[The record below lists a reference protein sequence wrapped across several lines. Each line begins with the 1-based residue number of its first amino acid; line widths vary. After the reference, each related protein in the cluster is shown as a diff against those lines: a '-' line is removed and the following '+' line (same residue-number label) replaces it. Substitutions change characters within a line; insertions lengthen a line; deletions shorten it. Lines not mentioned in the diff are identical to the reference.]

1 MNTRR
6 FLTFIMSVVLA
17 MTQVH
22 AQTDVTSSIVNPN
35 FDGLSFAGWQQQGM
49 QCQTN
54 NDFSGKANYAY
65 VEKWVTNTT
74 NLPDTYIKQKI
85 TGLTKGRYT
94 LTVAAQHIKQGSST
108 AVSGG
113 CIFADWEETTVTS
126 AKDYTLTFDVLT
138 DDVTIGFKVENATG
152 NWMACDNFRLSRI
165 STSVT
170 YMREGLSN
178 LVSKANTLVSQSMDA
193 TVKSTLNSAI
203 SNANRYT
210 SNGTSTNVQ
219 SAAATLKSAMLA
231 AERSIFATKTST
243 SGTVPT
249 VITNKKYARG
259 ATMIFGRSTISS
271 SSSILEQGFCYSTTN
286 ATPSV
291 ADERSTRYVE
301 NGGRIYCLDNLS
313 PSTLYYIRAYA
324 VTTGYKVGYGDVI
337 KVYTLP
343 KGNITYSYD
352 NAGDD
357 AQNARISQSVSGGME
372 YWKNLTSISGFNLS
386 AHYVYGAGAG
396 SGTADCSYGGWMRVS
411 QTESYQQTGTILHEA
426 GHGIG
431 VGTHGTYS
439 GDIRSENTRGIW
451 YGKRATRFLQFWDNS
466 ENVRLTGDNTH
477 LWATGAAQSLS
488 YTINGAH
495 EDAHT
500 DASYYGNSL
509 LMQAIVEDGLAP
521 VSGNL
526 QGLAYTFE
534 HEDNKA
540 YFIRNTDANYGL
552 KTSYLVDNN
561 GTLQLKVLSIAEANT
576 SSNNAMWNITFNPT
590 TQTYRIKNQTTG
602 RYIYYASD
610 NANNGFKATT
620 STSNEINL
628 RLQLSFVDVVLGQG
642 SSALTLDCYHL
653 MRATSTPSPQA
664 MCAKSAT
671 MTGSTSFSNTNAATA
686 QRWIITDADGLED
699 IDNAIRQGEKYNL
712 DNLIA
717 AIRNLATK
725 SHSEDVSG
733 ANSTLENKLQE
744 IEAAEATADASTI
757 VTLEGEA
764 KAALMTF
771 MQNTTPIGSP
781 YDITFLIKNA
791 GMDDTEGWSGT
802 MPTISYS
809 CGEYFQKTFDVYQT
823 IKGAPAGRYVF
834 KLQGYQRPGTSADT
848 YNDYVAGTNNFPIT
862 TQVYLGTN
870 YALVNHIGKEAQT
883 TKVGVGTETEVGS
896 SPVKYIP
903 NTMQSAAAYF
913 NKGLYD
919 NSVETTLTSN
929 NQTLQFGIR
938 GASYVSSDWTI
949 FDNFRL
955 YYYGGES
962 ISQDP
967 AADLTEYFDIT
978 NAMAPYLCTGSL
990 KDWTNDGMYTNY
1002 RNGGA
1007 PYTNTADGAR
1017 VDFPFIERWISSGN
1031 TLANTKIEQTIREL
1045 PNGTYYIRGSFIA
1058 CQQANSS
1065 SDVSGVTF
1073 YAGDKE
1079 MTIATANGTPERY
1092 SLKVEVT
1099 DGTLTYGL
1107 KTVSTNAN
1115 WIAMDNF
1122 SLLFA
1127 GTEDE
1132 YYALATNEN
1141 PVRVPISNA
1150 TFDKWNI
1157 DGWNT
1162 TGNWSA
1168 LDAEYNHFNSP
1179 FAEWWVSATAQ
1190 ADRSMSQTLSLRDG
1204 KYMLQAAVEAVRQ
1217 DQPSLSVSGVT
1228 LRFDDESIACHTA
1241 DHAPEVFQV
1250 SKTVEAGNHTFGL
1263 YVESTNAN
1271 WVAVDNFVLYYYGD
1285 SFLMGDVNNDGYVN
1299 IADVTCMVSYIL
1311 GNTPPVFIR
1320 KAADINGDDII
1331 NISDVTLLVNIILNR
1346 E

>member
-1 MNTRR
+1 
-6 FLTFIMSVVLA
+6 
-17 MTQVH
+17 MTHVN

-35 FDGLSFAGWQQQGM
+35 FDGMSFAGWQQQGM
-49 QCQTN
+49 QFQTN

-65 VEKWVTNTT
+65 VEKWVSNTN

-85 TGLTKGRYT
+85 SGLTKGRYT
-94 LTVAAQHIKQGSST
+94 LTVSAQHIKQGSST
-108 AVSGG
+108 AASGG
-113 CIFADWEETTVTS
+113 AIFADWQETTVTS

-138 DDVTIGFKVENATG
+138 DDVTIGFKVTNATG

-165 STSVT
+165 STNVT

-178 LVSKANTLVSQSMDA
+178 LVSKANTLASQSMDA
-193 TVKSTLNSAI
+193 SVKSALNSAI
-203 SNANRYT
+203 SNASQYT
-210 SNGTSTNVQ
+210 SNGTSANVQ

-243 SGTVPT
+243 SGNVPT
-249 VITNKKYARG
+249 VVTNKKYARG

-286 ATPSV
+286 ATPTV

-301 NGGRIYCLDNLS
+301 NGGRIYCLDNLT

-343 KGNITYSYD
+343 KGNVTYGYD

-357 AQNARISQSVSGGME
+357 MINARISQSAMGVSVL
-372 YWKNLTSISGFNLS
+372 WSNLTSIDGAYLNVHYASGTP
-386 AHYVYGAGAG
+386 
-396 SGTADCSYGGWMRVS
+396 TADCSYGGWIRVGPI
-411 QTESYQQTGTILHEA
+411 ESYQATGTLLHEM

-431 VGTHGTYS
+431 VGTHSTYT
-439 GDIRSENTRGIW
+439 GDIRSESSRGIW

-466 ENVRLTGDNTH
+466 DGVRLTGDGTH
-477 LWATGAAQSLS
+477 LWATGAAQGLS
-488 YTINGAH
+488 YTINGAI
-495 EDAHT
+495 EDAHS

-509 LMQAIVEDGLAP
+509 LMQAVVEDGLAP

-534 HEDNKA
+534 QEDNKA
-540 YFIRNTDANYGL
+540 YFIRNSDENYGL

-561 GTLQLKVLSIAEANT
+561 GTLQLKALSKTEAQT
-576 SSNNAMWNITFNPT
+576 ASNNAMWNIIFNPSS
-590 TQTYRIKNQTTG
+590 QTYRIKNQTTG

-610 NANNGFKATT
+610 NANNGFKAAT

-642 SSALTLDCYHL
+642 SSALTLDSYHL

-664 MCAKSAT
+664 MCAKT
-671 MTGSTSFSNTNAATA
+671 TTITGSTAFSNTNAATA

-699 IDNAIRQGEKYNL
+699 IDNAIIQGERYNL
-712 DNLIA
+712 DELIA
-717 AIRNLATK
+717 AIRNLASK
-725 SHSEDVSG
+725 SHTEDVSG
-733 ANSTLENKLQE
+733 ANAALENKLQE
-744 IEAAEATADASTI
+744 IEATEATADASTI
-757 VTLEGEA
+757 VALESEA

-771 MQNTTPIGSP
+771 MQNTTPTGNP

-791 GMDDTEGWSGT
+791 GVDDTDGWNGT
-802 MPTISYS
+802 TPTISYS
-809 CGEYFQKTFDVYQT
+809 CGEYYQKTFDVYQT
-823 IKGAPAGRYVF
+823 ITGAPAGRYVF
-834 KLQGYQRPGTSADT
+834 KLQGFQRPGSSTDT

-862 TQVYLGTN
+862 SQVYLGTD
-870 YALVNHIGKEAQT
+870 YVLVNHIGKGAQT
-883 TKVGVGTETEVGS
+883 TKVGIGNESEVGS

-919 NSVETTLTSN
+919 NSVETTLASN
-929 NQTLQFGIR
+929 NQTFQVGIR
-938 GASYVSSDWTI
+938 GASFVSSDWTI

-955 YYYGGES
+955 YYYGGEI

-967 AADLTEYFDIT
+967 AADLTDYFDIT

-990 KDWTNDGMYTNY
+990 KDWTNNGMYTNY
-1002 RNGGA
+1002 SNGGA

-1017 VDFPFIERWISSGN
+1017 VDFPFIERWVSSGN
-1031 TLANTKIEQTIREL
+1031 SLANTKIEHTINEL

-1058 CQQANSS
+1058 CQQANGSL
-1065 SDVSGVTF
+1065 DVSGVTF
-1073 YAGDKE
+1073 YAGDNE
-1079 MTIATANGTPERY
+1079 VTVATANGTPERF

-1122 SLLFA
+1122 SLLFV

-1132 YYALATNEN
+1132 YYDLATNEN

-1150 TFDKWNI
+1150 TFDQWNV
-1157 DGWNT
+1157 DGWT
-1162 TGNWSA
+1162 MTGNWSA
-1168 LDAEYNHFNSP
+1168 LNAEYNHFNSP
-1179 FAEWWVSATAQ
+1179 FAEWWVNAAAQ
-1190 ADRSMSQTLSLRDG
+1190 A
-1204 KYMLQAAVEAVRQ
+1204 
-1217 DQPSLSVSGVT
+1217 
-1228 LRFDDESIACHTA
+1228 
-1241 DHAPEVFQV
+1241 
-1250 SKTVEAGNHTFGL
+1250 
-1263 YVESTNAN
+1263 
-1271 WVAVDNFVLYYYGD
+1271 
-1285 SFLMGDVNNDGYVN
+1285 
-1299 IADVTCMVSYIL
+1299 
-1311 GNTPPVFIR
+1311 
-1320 KAADINGDDII
+1320 
-1331 NISDVTLLVNIILNR
+1331 
-1346 E
+1346 

>member
-1 MNTRR
+1 MKTRR
-6 FLTFIMSVVLA
+6 LFTFIVSLVLA
-17 MTQVH
+17 MTQVN

-35 FDGLSFAGWQQQGM
+35 FDGKSFAGWQQQGM
-49 QCQTN
+49 QFQTN

-65 VEKWVTNTT
+65 VEKWVSNTN

-85 TGLTKGRYT
+85 SGLTKGRYT
-94 LTVAAQHIKQGSST
+94 LTVSAQHIKQGSST
-108 AVSGG
+108 AASGG
-113 CIFADWEETTVTS
+113 AIFADWQETTVTS
-126 AKDYTLTFDVLT
+126 AKSYTLTFDVLT
-138 DDVTIGFKVENATG
+138 DDVTIGFKVTNATG

-165 STSVT
+165 STNVT

-178 LVSKANTLVSQSMDA
+178 LVSKANTLASQSMDA
-193 TVKSTLNSAI
+193 SVKSTLNSAI
-203 SNANRYT
+203 SNANQYT
-210 SNGTSTNVQ
+210 SNGTSANVQ

-249 VITNKKYARG
+249 VVTNKKYARG

-286 ATPSV
+286 ATPTV
-291 ADERSTRYVE
+291 ADESTTRYVE
-301 NGGRIYCLDNLS
+301 NGGRIYCLDNLT

-343 KGNITYSYD
+343 KGNVTYGYD

-357 AQNARISQSVSGGME
+357 MINARISQSAMGVSVL
-372 YWKNLTSISGFNLS
+372 WSNLTSINGAYLNVHYASGTP
-386 AHYVYGAGAG
+386 
-396 SGTADCSYGGWMRVS
+396 TADCSYGGWIRVGPI
-411 QTESYQQTGTILHEA
+411 ESYQATGTLLHEM

-431 VGTHGTYS
+431 VGTHSTYT
-439 GDIRSENTRGIW
+439 GDIRSESSRGIW

-466 ENVRLTGDNTH
+466 DGVRLTGDGTH
-477 LWATGAAQSLS
+477 LWATGAAQGLS
-488 YTINGAH
+488 YTINGAN
-495 EDAHT
+495 EDAHS

-509 LMQAIVEDGLAP
+509 LMQAVVEDGLAP

-534 HEDNKA
+534 QEDGKS
-540 YFIRNTDANYGL
+540 YFIRNSDENYGL

-561 GTLQLKVLSIAEANT
+561 GTLQLKTLSKAEAQT
-576 SSNNAMWNITFNPT
+576 ASNNAMWNITFNPSS
-590 TQTYRIKNQTTG
+590 QTYRIKNQTTG

-610 NANNGFKATT
+610 NANNGFKAAT

-642 SSALTLDCYHL
+642 SSALTLDSYHF

-664 MCAKSAT
+664 MCAKT
-671 MTGSTSFSNTNAATA
+671 TTITGSTAFSNTNAATA

-699 IDNAIRQGEKYNL
+699 IDNAIIQGERYNL

-717 AIRNLATK
+717 AIRNLASK
-725 SHSEDVSG
+725 SHTEDVSG
-733 ANSTLENKLQE
+733 ANAALENKLQE

-757 VTLEGEA
+757 VALESEA

-771 MQNTTPIGSP
+771 MQNTTPTGNP

-791 GMDDTEGWSGT
+791 GMDDTDGWNGT
-802 MPTISYS
+802 TPTISYS
-809 CGEYFQKTFDVYQT
+809 CGEYYQKTFDVYQT
-823 IKGAPAGRYVF
+823 ITGAPAGRYVF
-834 KLQGYQRPGTSADT
+834 KLQGFQRPGSSTDT

-862 TQVYLGTN
+862 SQVYLGTD
-870 YALVNHIGKEAQT
+870 YVLVNHIGKGAQT
-883 TKVGVGTETEVGS
+883 TKVGIGNESEVGS

-903 NTMQSAAAYF
+903 NNMQSAAAYF

-938 GASYVSSDWTI
+938 GASFVSSDWTI

-962 ISQDP
+962 VTQDP
-967 AADLTEYFDIT
+967 AADLTDYFDIT

-990 KDWTNDGMYTNY
+990 KDWTNNGMYTNY
-1002 RNGGA
+1002 SNGGA

-1017 VDFPFIERWISSGN
+1017 VDFPFIERWVSSGN
-1031 TLANTKIEQTIREL
+1031 SLANTKIEQTMSEL

-1058 CQQANSS
+1058 CQQANGSL
-1065 SDVSGVTF
+1065 DVSGVTF
-1073 YAGDKE
+1073 YAGDNE
-1079 MTIATANGTPERY
+1079 VTVATANGTPERY

-1122 SLLFA
+1122 SLLFV

-1132 YYALATNEN
+1132 YYDLATNEN

-1150 TFDKWNI
+1150 TFDQWNV
-1157 DGWNT
+1157 DGWT
-1162 TGNWSA
+1162 MTGNWSA
-1168 LDAEYNHFNSP
+1168 LNAEYDHFNSP
-1179 FAEWWVSATAQ
+1179 FAEWWVNAAAQ

-1228 LRFDDESIACHTA
+1228 LRFDDESVACHTA
-1241 DHAPEVFQV
+1241 DHAPEVFKV

-1271 WVAVDNFVLYYYGD
+1271 WVAVDNYVLYYYGD

-1299 IADVTCMVSYIL
+1299 IVDVTCMVSHIL
-1311 GNTPPVFIR
+1311 GDTPPVFIR
-1320 KAADINGDDII
+1320 KAADLNNDGTI
-1331 NISDVTLLVNIILNR
+1331 NITDVTALVELILNAN
-1346 E
+1346 